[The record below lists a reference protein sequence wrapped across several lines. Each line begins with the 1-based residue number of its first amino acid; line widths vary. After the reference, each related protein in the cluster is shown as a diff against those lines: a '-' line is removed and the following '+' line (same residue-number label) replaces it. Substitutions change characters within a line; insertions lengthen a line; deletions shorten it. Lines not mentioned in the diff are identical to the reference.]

1 MSAVDENQQVSAT
14 LAVGALHR
22 PVLAR
27 LLGALAARADLPVDR
42 LNDTLLVGDA
52 LAAAAP
58 AVAADGVVNLTA
70 TVGQRS
76 LELSVGPFASGGAS
90 RLRSAAEIP
99 QAGDVIGRLADEV
112 EVTDAEGGEY
122 LVLHVRG

>member
-1 MSAVDENQQVSAT
+1 MRW
-14 LAVGALHR
+14 R
-22 PVLAR
+22 PRRPRSRRTASSS
-27 LLGALAARADLPVDR
+27 
-42 LNDTLLVGDA
+42 
-52 LAAAAP
+52 
-58 AVAADGVVNLTA
+58 LTA

-112 EVTDAEGGEY
+112 EVADAEDGEY